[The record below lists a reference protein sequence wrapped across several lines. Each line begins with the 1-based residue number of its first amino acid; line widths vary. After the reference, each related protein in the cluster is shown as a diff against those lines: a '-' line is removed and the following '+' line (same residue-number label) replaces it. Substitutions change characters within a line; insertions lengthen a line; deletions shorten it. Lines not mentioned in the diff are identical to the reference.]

1 MDMLLS
7 MFTLFIRIILFTS
20 CQISRSI
27 SVIRIKIITEKKRK
41 QIHSDGG
48 KRIFLL
54 IFVVN
59 SIISCGSRVTRVRIS
74 RSVYSLK
81 QIQKTFL
88 EINIRFLFHFPF
100 SHVRFNFLYCTMYA
114 FVCMCFSVSCANKR
128 IPQLSEHTLVGKLL
142 LHGLSL

>member
-1 MDMLLS
+1 MSLRSDSEALNGHAAVNVYIIYTNYFVYIMS
-7 MFTLFIRIILFTS
+7 DFTVNFCDTYKNNYR
-20 CQISRSI
+20 
-27 SVIRIKIITEKKRK
+27 KKRK

-81 QIQKTFL
+81 QI
-88 EINIRFLFHFPF
+88 
-100 SHVRFNFLYCTMYA
+100 
-114 FVCMCFSVSCANKR
+114 
-128 IPQLSEHTLVGKLL
+128 
-142 LHGLSL
+142 